1 MKFVINWL
9 IGLMK
14 LIEMLKKI
22 SFFKEK
28 KLKSLK
34 KMSIKIK
41 FILNV
46 LNEENKKMFI
56 KEKLIFSKFSLI
68 FV

>member
-1 MKFVINWL
+1 
-9 IGLMK
+9 
-14 LIEMLKKI
+14 MLKKI
-22 SFFKEK
+22 SEFEEK
-28 KLKSLK
+28 KLKSFK
-34 KMSIKIK
+34 KISIKIK